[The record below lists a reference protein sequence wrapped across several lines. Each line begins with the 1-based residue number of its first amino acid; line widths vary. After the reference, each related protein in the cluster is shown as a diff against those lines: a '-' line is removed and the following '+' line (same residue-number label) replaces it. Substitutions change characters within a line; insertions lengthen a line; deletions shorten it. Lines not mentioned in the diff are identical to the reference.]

1 MFTFDAV
8 ADEASKQEEIFA
20 MVGKSITDSCIAG
33 YNGSIFAYG
42 QTGSGKTH
50 TIQGAMTPSGEFLP
64 GMKGL
69 IPRVLDHMYFLMDQS
84 EKASLGSVRFEC
96 RCSFLE
102 IYKEKIMD
110 LLNPTMLD
118 LSIREDIKRGIYVE
132 NLTEQP
138 VSSTAE
144 ALEVLRVGAA
154 NRHVA
159 ATGCNEFSS
168 RSHSVFTIT
177 IKSKALLDDVGHANV
192 SVDGEKEAKGKIDGE
207 DHTRGGHKGDGD
219 EGHQA
224 DRCVVVEAVLAGTF

>member
-1 MFTFDAV
+1 
-8 ADEASKQEEIFA
+8 
-20 MVGKSITDSCIAG
+20 
-33 YNGSIFAYG
+33 
-42 QTGSGKTH
+42 
-50 TIQGAMTPSGEFLP
+50 
-64 GMKGL
+64 
-69 IPRVLDHMYFLMDQS
+69 
-84 EKASLGSVRFEC
+84 VRFEC

-110 LLNPTMLD
+110 LLNPTTLD

-177 IKSKALLDDVGHANV
+177 IKSKARRALVPPMSGSFLRGCFTTCRRRRTV
-192 SVDGEKEAKGKIDGE
+192 SCRPD
-207 DHTRGGHKGDGD
+207 TRG
-219 EGHQA
+219 
-224 DRCVVVEAVLAGTF
+224 

>member
-1 MFTFDAV
+1 
-8 ADEASKQEEIFA
+8 
-20 MVGKSITDSCIAG
+20 
-33 YNGSIFAYG
+33 
-42 QTGSGKTH
+42 
-50 TIQGAMTPSGEFLP
+50 
-64 GMKGL
+64 
-69 IPRVLDHMYFLMDQS
+69 
-84 EKASLGSVRFEC
+84 VRFEC

-177 IKSKALLDDVGHANV
+177 IKSKARQALV
-192 SVDGEKEAKGKIDGE
+192 S
-207 DHTRGGHKGDGD
+207 H
-219 EGHQA
+219 
-224 DRCVVVEAVLAGTF
+224 